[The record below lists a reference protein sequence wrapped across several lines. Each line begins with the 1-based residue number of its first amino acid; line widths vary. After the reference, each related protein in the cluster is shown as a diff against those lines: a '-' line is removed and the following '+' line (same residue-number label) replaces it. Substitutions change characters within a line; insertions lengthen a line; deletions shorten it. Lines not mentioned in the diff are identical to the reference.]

1 MRAVRATE
9 EETMTQDI
17 TLEASCP
24 DCGRVQFATHQA
36 WLVLSNAPVTDT
48 LDFRCPGCAGHVR
61 CPADHKTVKALAA
74 LVPVE
79 EVYVPAEALEPHAGP
94 PLTLDDLIDLMR
106 SLDLPQQ
113 RPSSEQDPALRPA
126 A

>member
-1 MRAVRATE
+1 
-9 EETMTQDI
+9 MTQDI

-24 DCGRVQFATHQA
+24 DCGRVELGIDQA

-61 CPADHKTVKALAA
+61 CPADHKTVRALAA

-79 EVYVPAEALEPHAGP
+79 EVYVPAEALEPRTGA
-94 PLTLDDLIDLMR
+94 PLTLDDLIDLMLD
-106 SLDLPQQ
+106 LDLPPQH
-113 RPSSEQDPALRPA
+113 RSARDAALPPA